1 MTSAPANVV
10 KPADEAA
17 LAALVADAAGAGK
30 PLELI
35 GRGTRRALG
44 RPIESATLVD
54 LSAFDG
60 IIDYAPE
67 ELVLTAGPATP
78 LDVIEAALAEMR
90 QMLAFEPPRW
100 SALLGD
106 RAGEGGSIGGVLAC
120 NLAGSRRIKAGAARD
135 HFLGFRGVNGRGE
148 VFKAGGKVV
157 KNVTGYDLCKLIA
170 GSYGTLAA
178 LSEVTVKVLPAPE
191 KSRTVLVFGL
201 EPARAIEALGAA
213 VGSPHEVSGA
223 AYLPKPCAAR
233 STVEYVTNAGASV
246 AALRVEGVG
255 PSVEA
260 RCGALRELLGR
271 FGPVEELHSLRS
283 KTLWREIG
291 EVAPLLGPLQQRVVW
306 RVSVPPAAGA
316 RTSLALAER
325 IPGAASLIDW
335 AGGLIWAAM
344 PERADAHEPAV
355 RAIAAEAGGYAT
367 LIRAPFA
374 IRASVAVFQPM
385 NEAEAALSRRLKES
399 FDPAGVFNRGRM
411 VEGL

>member
-1 MTSAPANVV
+1 VTSAPANVV

-17 LAALVADAAGAGK
+17 LAALVVEAASAGR

-35 GRGTRRALG
+35 GRGSKRALG

-54 LSAFDG
+54 LTGFSG

-78 LDVIEAALAEMR
+78 LDVIEAALAAKR
-90 QMLAFEPPRW
+90 QMLAFEPPRLG
-100 SALLGD
+100 ALLGD
-106 RAGEGGSIGGVLAC
+106 GAGGSIGGALSC
-120 NLAGSRRIKAGAARD
+120 NLSGSRRIKAGAARD

-178 LSEVTVKVLPAPE
+178 LSEITVKVLPAPE
-191 KSRTVLVFGL
+191 KARTVLVFGL
-201 EPARAIEALGAA
+201 EPMRAIAALGAG

-223 AYLPKPCAAR
+223 AYVPKQSAAR
-233 STVEYVTNAGASV
+233 STVEYVSSAGASV

-260 RCGALRELLGR
+260 RCTALRELLGR

-283 KTLWREIG
+283 KHLWKEIG

-306 RVSVPPAAGA
+306 RVSVPPAMGGQV
-316 RTSLALAER
+316 SLALSER
-325 IPGAASLIDW
+325 IAGAETLLDW
-335 AGGLIWAAM
+335 AGGLIWAAL
-344 PERADAHEPAV
+344 PERADAHEAAV
-355 RAIAAEAGGYAT
+355 RAIAVEAGGYAT
-367 LIRAPFA
+367 LIRAPAA
-374 IRASVAVFQPM
+374 IRASVPVFQPM
-385 NEAEAALSRRLKES
+385 SQAEAALSRRLKES

-411 VEGL
+411 VEGR